1 MKLSLLAKVAFIF
14 NLCLLLLILTKYFHF
29 LPDGNFKN
37 ALAIPGYLLS
47 FVVNAVVNVWVVLL
61 LLAKKQNVLPRWL
74 LLINGLFF
82 ILQIYLMVR

>member
-1 MKLSLLAKVAFIF
+1 MKISLLAKVAFIF

-29 LPDGNFKN
+29 LLDGNFKN

-47 FVVNAVVNVWVVLL
+47 FVVNAVVNVWVILL
-61 LLAKKQNVLPRWL
+61 LIFKKQNVLPRWL

-82 ILQIYLMVR
+82 ILQIYLLVK